1 MKGSEVTNNLD
12 PDQASLVVFPDIMY
26 TYSDTQGGGA
36 KLISF
41 SNI

>member
-1 MKGSEVTNNLD
+1 MTNKLD

-26 TYSDTQGGGA
+26 TYSDTQGGGGS